1 MWQEETMKGQSK
13 EAILLRAEAA
23 ANPTHTFEECMDYY
37 TNYSHYYDDVS
48 KYSSLNCT
56 ITCMYFVQVKI
67 GECFQNI
74 YCDRYMERLKLTKKY
89 AIQSFMKYCDQLGV
103 TKYRSI

>member
-1 MWQEETMKGQSK
+1 MWHEETMKGQSK

-48 KYSSLNCT
+48 KYST
-56 ITCMYFVQVKI
+56 IIELYHHLYVLCLGEDRRMFSEYF
-67 GECFQNI
+67 
-74 YCDRYMERLKLTKKY
+74 L
-89 AIQSFMKYCDQLGV
+89 
-103 TKYRSI
+103 